1 MVETVPEG
9 FEALIPEKPHSEFK
23 YEKEGAG
30 SMPGTMVAHQ
40 LISSIKSKCTPEEA
54 MVLLKDLPNPLS
66 DEESKSTESAFSI
79 ETVSYHQKYHKI
91 FAGIQILIWMIVYN
105 LCTFCWHEI
114 SLCTGICVVYAL

>member
-79 ETVSYHQKYHKI
+79 ETVSNSQKCHK
-91 FAGIQILIWMIVYN
+91 FLQGFNLIWMIVYI
-105 LCTFCWHEI
+105 LCTFCWNEI
-114 SLCTGICVVYAL
+114 S